1 MKLLNIKYLTISFL
15 FLTSVSCTEELGKR
29 IQRVNYG
36 TSFGECVGFCRK
48 QLSVTSDSVHFT
60 AFCDACMT
68 PATARKDFF
77 STPTKTE
84 WDSIYNHL
92 PTTSFIALPAVIG
105 CPDCADGGA
114 EWLEL
119 ILINGESHK
128 VTFEYG
134 NEPTL
139 LKEYIPV
146 LRKLLSKNSLL
157 LNQ

>member
-1 MKLLNIKYLTISFL
+1 MKFIDGKYLIIGFL
-15 FLTSVSCTEELGKR
+15 FLTTVSCTEELGKR

-68 PATARKDFF
+68 PATARKDFV
-77 STPTKTE
+77 STPIKTE
-84 WDSIYNHL
+84 WDSIQNRL
-92 PTTSFIALPAVIG
+92 STGSFFALPAVIG

-119 ILINGESHK
+119 ILINGETHK

-134 NEPTL
+134 NEPTI
-139 LKEYIPV
+139 LKEYIPI
-146 LRKLLSKNSLL
+146 LRKLLSKNNLM
-157 LNQ
+157 LN